1 MARSS
6 TKGRGRNEMIRKK
19 TCIWL
24 WFFRLSLLL
33 FLVLVCLYLPG
44 FVPISAVNIACAI
57 CAVLA
62 MVAVVLLW

>member
-1 MARSS
+1 
-6 TKGRGRNEMIRKK
+6 MIRKK

-44 FVPISAVNIACAI
+44 FAPISAVNIACAI